1 MNKLGHIQQ
10 VVFLSVENTKILN
23 TSLPDIIN
31 TVATSGVDEWIL
43 KAQRWQYCTEVR
55 NLVKTFHY

>member
-1 MNKLGHIQQ
+1 MDKQ

-31 TVATSGVDEWIL
+31 TVAKLI
-43 KAQRWQYCTEVR
+43 KAQRWQYCTEVP
-55 NLVKTFHY
+55 NLVKTAFLLLIMKT

>member
-23 TSLPDIIN
+23 TSLQDIIN
-31 TVATSGVDEWIL
+31 TVATSG
-43 KAQRWQYCTEVR
+43 
-55 NLVKTFHY
+55 